1 MFFPYVFNLD
11 TAWIGTKKV
20 QRFCKMRESK
30 TKQNETLKTHTNK
43 NNKENGKNTISN
55 KNMVQYSNE
64 LFTIYPEL

>member
-1 MFFPYVFNLD
+1 
-11 TAWIGTKKV
+11 
-20 QRFCKMRESK
+20 MRESK